1 MPVKRRTN
9 KRRDALT
16 DDARAWLEG
25 RPSFYAF
32 KDHDELLA
40 FWEAHGDEN
49 VATWDLGR
57 NSSPVPVFT
66 Y

>member
-1 MPVKRRTN
+1 MAVKKRLDKRRE
-9 KRRDALT
+9 ALT

-40 FWEAHGDEN
+40 LWNAHCDET
-49 VATWDLGR
+49 VATWDLASD
-57 NSSPVPVFT
+57 SSPVAVNG
-66 Y
+66 